1 MTDKFDIIGYMA
13 GLTGFVFDKDVLK
26 RIAYDRNV
34 YDIPDYYSLSKKD
47 KDLIFADLL
56 YTAYVSPTTWASCT
70 NSHGSYSH
78 TIGSQ
83 TINYRDRQSLYDVFI
98 GIYKRYNDEMLAVA
112 ETAGDGG
119 GTLQW
124 L

>member
-13 GLTGFVFDKDVLK
+13 GMTAFVFDKDVLK

-34 YDIPDYYSLSKKD
+34 YDVPDYYALSKKD

-56 YTAYVSPTTWASCT
+56 YTAYISPTTWASST
-70 NSHGSYSH
+70 HSHGSYSQ
-78 TIGSQ
+78 TIGQQ
-83 TINYRDRQSLYDVFI
+83 TLNYRDRESLYNVFI
-98 GIYKRYNDEMLAVA
+98 GIYKKYNDEMLTVV
-112 ETAGDGG
+112 ESVGG
-119 GTLQW
+119 GTMQW

>member
-13 GLTGFVFDKDVLK
+13 GMTAFVFDKDVLK

-34 YDIPDYYSLSKKD
+34 YNIPDYYALSKKD
-47 KDLIFADLL
+47 KDLLLADLL
-56 YTAYVSPTTWASCT
+56 YTAYVSPTTWASST
-70 NSHGSYSH
+70 QSHGNFSQ

-83 TINYRDRQSLYDVFI
+83 TINYKDRETLYNVFI
-98 GIYKRYNDEMLAVA
+98 GIYKKYNDEMLSVA
-112 ETAGDGG
+112 EALDG

>member
-13 GLTGFVFDKDVLK
+13 GMTAFVFDKDVLK

-34 YDIPDYYSLSKKD
+34 YNIPDYYALSKKD

-56 YTAYVSPTTWASCT
+56 YAAYISPTTWASST
-70 NSHGSYSH
+70 NSHGSYSQ

-83 TINYRDRQSLYDVFI
+83 TINYKDRESLYNVFI
-98 GIYKRYNDEMLAVA
+98 GIYKRYNDEMLAVV
-112 ETAGDGG
+112 ETSDSGS
-119 GTLQW
+119 LQW

>member
-13 GLTGFVFDKDVLK
+13 GMTAFVFDKDVLK

-34 YDIPDYYSLSKKD
+34 YNIPDYYALSKKD
-47 KDLIFADLL
+47 KDLLLADLL
-56 YTAYVSPTTWASCT
+56 YTAYVSPSTWASST
-70 NSHGSYSH
+70 QSHGNFSQ

-83 TINYRDRQSLYDVFI
+83 TINYKDRETLYNVFI
-98 GIYKRYNDEMLAVA
+98 GIYKKYNDEMLSVA
-112 ETAGDGG
+112 EALDG